1 MHSTLGRRA
10 LICKELGFSLDFVE
24 HGISY
29 AKLQMMLMDMPR
41 VVRTNKE
48 KKVEHITLT
57 EDNAEQVLSMMMVGG
72 TVLEEDD

>member
-10 LICKELGFSLDFVE
+10 LICKELGFSLDYVE

-29 AKLQMMLMDMPR
+29 LKLQMMLLDMPR
-41 VVRTNKE
+41 VVSDSE
-48 KKVEHITLT
+48 KKAEHITLT

-72 TVLEEDD
+72 TVLEED